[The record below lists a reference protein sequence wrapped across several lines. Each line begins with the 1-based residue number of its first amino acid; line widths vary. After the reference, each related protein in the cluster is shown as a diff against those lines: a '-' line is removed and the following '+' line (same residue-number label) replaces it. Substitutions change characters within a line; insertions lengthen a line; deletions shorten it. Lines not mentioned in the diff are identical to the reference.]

1 MYTKIEGTEL
11 QQCLCSNVHED
22 KIMNEKDLWFGIF
35 ESRQIKQKN
44 INEILDRLAS
54 RRNSTNKHLENL
66 FSNIC
71 KDMLMNESQIHSLW
85 LDISEKI
92 EKVKILNDLKIQFTT
107 RKSINYPKRLI
118 AFRGKEAPYL
128 LYYKGNLDILKRK
141 SIAFSGSRKAS
152 KSSLEKTYKIAK
164 ALSDAGYNIVSGF
177 AKGVD
182 TAAHLGALEGRGT
195 TTVVLSNGILKFE
208 DSNLKIKDKENIG
221 NDKMLVISEY
231 PMNIP
236 WFAHNAMNRNWTIA
250 SLAEK
255 VFIIES
261 EMDGGTFAMG
271 ELCLKQ
277 KKPLYVQS
285 FNEKEKLPKGN
296 FYLLKRGGKSL
307 EHYLK
312 YLMNRSIDR
321 KTILNEMNIADYG
334 ITL

>member
-1 MYTKIEGTEL
+1 M
-11 QQCLCSNVHED
+11 D
-22 KIMNEKDLWFGIF
+22 EKNLWFGIF

-54 RRNSTNKHLENL
+54 RKSSANKHLEDR

-71 KDMLMNESQIHSLW
+71 KEMLMDESQIHSLW

-92 EKVKILNDLKIQFTT
+92 QKVKILNDLKIQFTT
-107 RKSINYPKRLI
+107 RKSINYPKRI
-118 AFRGKEAPYL
+118 IKFRGKEAPYL

-208 DSNLKIKDKENIG
+208 DSNLKEKIKEQKNIV

-231 PMNIP
+231 PMNMP

-250 SLAEK
+250 SLADK

-271 ELCLKQ
+271 ELCLKK

-296 FYLLKRGGKSL
+296 SYLLKSGGKSL
-307 EHYLK
+307 DNYLK

-321 KTILNEMNIADYG
+321 KTILNEKNIATDYG
-334 ITL
+334 TIL

>member
-1 MYTKIEGTEL
+1 M
-11 QQCLCSNVHED
+11 D
-22 KIMNEKDLWFGIF
+22 EKDLWFGIF
-35 ESRQIKQKN
+35 ESRQIRQKN

-54 RRNSTNKHLENL
+54 KKNSANKHLEDR

-71 KDMLMNESQIHSLW
+71 REMLMDESQIHSLW

-118 AFRGKEAPYL
+118 KFRRKEAPYL

-208 DSNLKIKDKENIG
+208 DSNLREKIKEQKNIR

-231 PMNIP
+231 PMNMP

-285 FNEKEKLPKGN
+285 FNDKEKLPKGN
-296 FYLLKRGGKSL
+296 FYLLKNGGKSL
-307 EHYLK
+307 EIYLK
-312 YLMNRSIDR
+312 YLMNRTIDR

-334 ITL
+334 TTL

>member
-1 MYTKIEGTEL
+1 MQK
-11 QQCLCSNVHED
+11 CLCSNVHED
-22 KIMNEKDLWFGIF
+22 KIMDEKDLWFGIF
-35 ESRQIKQKN
+35 ESRQIRQKN

-54 RRNSTNKHLENL
+54 KKNSANKHLEDR

-71 KDMLMNESQIHSLW
+71 REMLMDESQIHSLW

-118 AFRGKEAPYL
+118 KFRRKEAPYL

-208 DSNLKIKDKENIG
+208 DSNLREKIKEQKNIR

-231 PMNIP
+231 PMNMP

-285 FNEKEKLPKGN
+285 FNDKEKLPKGN
-296 FYLLKRGGKSL
+296 FYLLKNGGKSL
-307 EHYLK
+307 EIYLK
-312 YLMNRSIDR
+312 YLMNRTIDR

-334 ITL
+334 TTL